1 MSLRLVPK
9 LLLPGRQQPV
19 RSDYSSGNSKR
30 HWPPTKHC
38 PRNDDTLAADA
49 VVDARQDNDNDVNIE
64 DWRADAAQVSVGFGW
79 STQTTWGVGRLHHGQ
94 THQKPWSNAPQR

>member
-1 MSLRLVPK
+1 M
-9 LLLPGRQQPV
+9 
-19 RSDYSSGNSKR
+19 YSSGNSKR

-64 DWRADAAQVSVGFGW
+64 D
-79 STQTTWGVGRLHHGQ
+79 
-94 THQKPWSNAPQR
+94 